1 MTLALMGWSNVWAYD
16 SATEG
21 TSYKNWW
28 GEAVGLSDGTVQL
41 KQCNAAAVSGNTITF
56 PATFQIFSGSDVTAE
71 YKVSEVGNGYAF
83 YINSVSSYQY
93 SGDVTS
99 LVFADGIKT
108 INASAFYEMTSLQS
122 IELPA
127 SLTTIGNYAFT
138 SCDALTSI
146 ICYAT
151 TAPTL
156 GTDAL
161 KGKADWNTIAANCV
175 LKVPDGCALTYAA
188 NSGGGS
194 GSWTYYDEFYKN
206 NKIHELT
213 YPSITTAGWGTYY
226 NTYGYVMPKGVEGWL
241 VNWTY
246 DGKANLVKV
255 YNPGDEV
262 VASIALLWKSTEDL
276 SEETW
281 YTVEA
286 LSSGGATA
294 AWPVDGESNAYN
306 NLLCGS
312 QTSAQA
318 TAWGAESSDYYYYK
332 LSYDNSGNNLGWYWA
347 ENDGATFTSG
357 AHKAWL
363 VVSKSA
369 GVKAFIPLFGDDPT
383 GIESIQNSRF
393 KIQNEVYDLQ
403 GRKIVNCK
411 SLNSK
416 SSRGIYIQD
425 GKKFINK

>member
-1 MTLALMGWSNVWAYD
+1 MGWSNVWAYD

-21 TSYKNWW
+21 TSYENWW

-41 KQCNAAAVSGNTITF
+41 NKCYAAAVSGNTITF

-71 YKVSEVGNGYAF
+71 YEVSKVGNDNYQF
-83 YINSVSSYQY
+83 NINGVSSYQY

-188 NSGGGS
+188 NSGDGS

-213 YPSITTAGWGTYY
+213 YPSITTAGWSTYY
-226 NTYGYVMPKGVEGWL
+226 NKYGYVMPKGVEGWL
-241 VNWTY
+241 VNRTS

-262 VASIALLWKSTEDL
+262 VAGIALLWKSTKDL

-294 AWPVDGESNAYN
+294 TWPVDGESNAYI

-312 QTSAQA
+312 QTSAQT

-332 LSYDNSGNNLGWYWA
+332 LSYNSEEKNLGWYWH
-347 ENDGATFTSG
+347 EGDGAAFTSG

-369 GVKAFIPLFGDDPT
+369 GVKAFIPLFSDDAT
-383 GIESIQNSRF
+383 GLEAIDNVNSKLPNGKCF
-393 KIQNEVYDLQ
+393 DLS
-403 GRKIVNCK
+403 GRQIVNG
-411 SLNSK
+411 K
-416 SSRGIYIQD
+416 SSKGIFIQD

>member
-1 MTLALMGWSNVWAYD
+1 MAFALMGWSNAWAYD
-16 SATEG
+16 KAVSGQTYYG
-21 TSYKNWW
+21 SKC
-28 GEAVGLSDGTVQL
+28 EAYGLEDGTVAISAYYLADEQTD
-41 KQCNAAAVSGNTITF
+41 VVF
-56 PATFQIFSGSDVTAE
+56 PATIQIWTTEEPYEMTAEYEVSSVGYQGWDLWFGKDGALATITSMTIPEGVKIINANCWGATSLTKLVLPSTLTEISKESGFGGATALTRIECNATTPPTLASELFDWSIFSG
-71 YKVSEVGNGYAF
+71 
-83 YINSVSSYQY
+83 
-93 SGDVTS
+93 
-99 LVFADGIKT
+99 KT
-108 INASAFYEMTSLQS
+108 CSAL
-122 IELPA
+122 
-127 SLTTIGNYAFT
+127 
-138 SCDALTSI
+138 
-146 ICYAT
+146 
-151 TAPTL
+151 
-156 GTDAL
+156 
-161 KGKADWNTIAANCV
+161 
-175 LKVPDGCALTYAA
+175 VPDGAA
-188 NSGGGS
+188 AAYNTGD
-194 GSWTYYDEFYKN
+194 WTYWQEMYRNSLVYEAS
-206 NKIHELT
+206 

-262 VASIALLWKSTEDL
+262 VAGIALLWKSTEDL

-294 AWPVDGESNAYN
+294 AWPVDGESKAYK

-312 QTSAQA
+312 QTSAQT

-332 LSYDNSGNNLGWYWA
+332 LSYDYSGNNLGWYWA

-369 GVKAFIPLFGDDPT
+369 DVKAFIPLFSDDAT
-383 GIESIQNSRF
+383 GLEAIN
-393 KIQNEVYDLQ
+393 NV
-403 GRKIVNCK
+403 
-411 SLNSK
+411 NSK
-416 SSRGIYIQD
+416 LSNGKCFDLSGRQIENGKLPKGIFIQD